1 MEALILS
8 CLQAQLMWSR
18 VKSHPQI
25 TVQAKNDLLYEI
37 KQITPKKCNIDAKA
51 D

>member
-1 MEALILS
+1 MEALFLT
-8 CLQAQLMWSR
+8 CLQAQLILKR
-18 VKSHPQI
+18 VESADLTPKQ
-25 TVQAKNDLLYEI
+25 KNDLSWEI